1 MLVDQ
6 PEDNLDNGFVRKTI
20 VDSILRVK
28 QHRQLAF
35 VTHNPNIPVLGDAE
49 HILVLDSDGTHGV
62 MRNCGTV
69 DECKADIVDLLDGGA
84 EAFIQ
89 RKNRYSY

>member
-1 MLVDQ
+1 M
-6 PEDNLDNGFVRKTI
+6 
-20 VDSILRVK
+20 
-28 QHRQLAF
+28 
-35 VTHNPNIPVLGDAE
+35 LGDAE

-69 DECKADIVDLLDGGA
+69 DECKADIVDLLEGGA